1 MSDYRYMRVIRCKV
15 NMDKIGVSSLWD
27 LENKFSEFSDLFDM
41 NFLRYFTKAPV
52 EEENYLDYVLESK
65 GSYNGGDWGKS
76 RYLTDNEAV
85 KYLTLFSMIYPDVE
99 RKDLRAVEFCWD
111 DCSEAPLYFNV
122 VEEEWL

>member
-15 NMDKIGVSSLWD
+15 DMNKIEVSSLWD
-27 LENKFSEFSDLFDM
+27 LEDKFPELFDISQS
-41 NFLRYFTKAPV
+41 NYFEKAPV

-65 GSYNGGDWGKS
+65 GSYDGGDWGKV
-76 RYLTDNEAV
+76 RYLTDNEAA
-85 KYLTLFSMIYPDVE
+85 KYLPLFKQIYPDVE
-99 RKDLRAVEFCWD
+99 EKDLRAVEYCWY

>member
-1 MSDYRYMRVIRCKV
+1 MSDYRHMRVIRCKV
-15 NMDKIGVSSLWD
+15 DMDKIGVSSLWD

-41 NFLRYFTKAPV
+41 NFSRYFTKAPV

-65 GSYNGGDWGKS
+65 GSYNGGSWGKS
-76 RYLTDNEAV
+76 RYLTDNEAA

-99 RKDLRAVEFCWD
+99 RKDLRAVEFCWY